1 MGAQGGRWRR
11 ARCTAARV
19 APKRPP
25 AARRRPSHTLLPSLP
40 TVLSPFSAGPPRT
53 SAAAALAAAAAAA
66 AAAAVATTSAHAE
79 AASPAT
85 PPRAPAPPCGTMCDA
100 APWVR
105 GLAAGVGVAEVL
117 SAAALEKQ
125 AHAFLGA
132 DHMVRGGNAW

>member
-1 MGAQGGRWRR
+1 MHVLGLPFTSVTGALKHGEYVRW
-11 ARCTAARV
+11 
-19 APKRPP
+19 
-25 AARRRPSHTLLPSLP
+25 S
-40 TVLSPFSAGPPRT
+40 VLADEV
-53 SAAAALAAAAAAA
+53 LAKLHAAA